1 MHLQP
6 ATTLFS
12 EQHLKLPS
20 TVATMHIVACIIAMM
35 ALLRASSAS
44 PVSSD
49 SKAAILE
56 SVLSEATQQNTQEM
70 TDEAQ
75 EQGWGKHCRKFIFKH
90 IVPLVVPTGDHESVA
105 QELDNKAEEQGGW
118 RKACRKL
125 IFKHILPNVLPLI
138 PYESQVQE
146 IDEEAQ
152 EQILSTLANYKL
164 ALPHVLNAVTGGGDE
179 SQAQEINREAQ
190 EQIWGILAT
199 LGKLFATHVLP
210 HLVPHVIDAVAPH
223 VLNAVTGG
231 ETQAQDLN
239 KMALEQMILPFL
251 LRNGEVP
258 AKEQSVS
265 RFPPSFLPRMA
276 GVNTDQETKMD
287 AKEQMIPYFFK
298 RGGNYRG

>member
-1 MHLQP
+1 
-6 ATTLFS
+6 
-12 EQHLKLPS
+12 
-20 TVATMHIVACIIAMM
+20 MHIVACIIAMM

-44 PVSSD
+44 PVPSD

-75 EQGWGKHCRKFIFKH
+75 EQGWGKHCRKFIFNH
-90 IVPLVVPTGDHESVA
+90 IVPRVVPTGDYETVA
-105 QELDNKAEEQGGW
+105 QELDNEAQEQGGW

-125 IFKHILPNVLPLI
+125 IFKHIILLPNMLPPM
-138 PYESQVQE
+138 PYESQAQE
-146 IDEEAQ
+146 IDKEAQ
-152 EQILSTLANYKL
+152 EQILSTVANYKL
-164 ALPHVLNAVTGGGDE
+164 ALPHVLNAVTGGGE
-179 SQAQEINREAQ
+179 EIKEVAQ
-190 EQIWGILAT
+190 EQFWGALAT
-199 LGKLFATHVLP
+199 LAAALITSIVPFVIDKLFGGEEMKTQEAHEQIWDVLP
-210 HLVPHVIDAVAPH
+210 HLLPHVVD
-223 VLNAVTGG
+223 AVTGG

-251 LRNGEVP
+251 SRNGEVP

-265 RFPPSFLPRMA
+265 RFPPPFLPRMA
-276 GVNTDQETKMD
+276 GANTDQETKMD